1 MGERY
6 LARIRSRQVSHDAP
20 GRHPQPAALR
30 HRPPEHRLRPALAR
44 PAASA
49 TDALADTELLDRVG
63 LVDQADQVV
72 STMSGGQR
80 QRLALACAVSTAPR
94 LLLADEPTSQL
105 SHADRDHV
113 LHLIHSLGDDFG
125 TTIVV
130 VTHQPEVA
138 ATFPRTVT
146 MKGGRVGAEGHGGSE
161 YAVVGEDGVLHL
173 PGHIAAEWPPGT
185 LVRFEDDEQGRII
198 VTRASARGTRHDL
211 SGFSPARWRPRP
223 RCGSTPSPTSPGA
236 RCSTTSASPSPPGK
250 VTALSGPSG
259 SGKTTL
265 LSIAGGLLE
274 PTSGTAE
281 LDGQEMWT
289 GSGDP
294 LPEVAFVLQVYG
306 LVPILSARENVSI
319 ALRARGTAPA
329 DADEAAEAALARF
342 GIADLGERQVEELS
356 GGQMQRVACARGFVV
371 GADVLLADEPT
382 SELDE
387 GNRGVVLAE
396 LREEA
401 ARGAVVVVATH
412 DPAVVEACDLH
423 IALDEGRVVR

>member
-1 MGERY
+1 MSEPRELRLDSITY
-6 LARIRSRQVSHDAP
+6 VA
-20 GRHPQPAALR
+20 GR
-30 HRPPEHRLRPALAR
+30 
-44 PAASA
+44 
-49 TDALADTELLDRVG
+49 TLLD
-63 LVDQADQVV
+63 DV
-72 STMSGGQR
+72 S
-80 QRLALACAVSTAPR
+80 V
-94 LLLADEPTSQL
+94 
-105 SHADRDHV
+105 H
-113 LHLIHSLGDDFG
+113 
-125 TTIVV
+125 
-130 VTHQPEVA
+130 
-138 ATFPRTVT
+138 FP
-146 MKGGRVGAEGHGGSE
+146 A
-161 YAVVGEDGVLHL
+161 
-173 PGHIAAEWPPGT
+173 
-185 LVRFEDDEQGRII
+185 
-198 VTRASARGTRHDL
+198 
-211 SGFSPARWRPRP
+211 
-223 RCGSTPSPTSPGA
+223 
-236 RCSTTSASPSPPGK
+236 GK

-265 LSIAGGLLE
+265 LSIAGGLLQ

-281 LDGQEMWT
+281 LDGGLEKKEMWT

-319 ALRARGTAPA
+319 ALRARGVAPA

-387 GNRGVVLAE
+387 GNRAVVLQE